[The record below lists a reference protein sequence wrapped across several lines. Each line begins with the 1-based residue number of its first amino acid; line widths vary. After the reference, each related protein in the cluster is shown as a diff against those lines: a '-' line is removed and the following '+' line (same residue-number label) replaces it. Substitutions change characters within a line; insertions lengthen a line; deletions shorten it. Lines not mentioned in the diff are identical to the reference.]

1 MPRLQLV
8 PDWKASLR
16 WWSVRLSLLN
26 VALLQVWT
34 ELPPDLKSA
43 IPPNWMATAASVLA
57 LLAVAAR
64 VIAQEATASTNP
76 PPENRS

>member
-1 MPRLQLV
+1 MKALRLV
-8 PDWKASLR
+8 PDWKTSMR

-26 VALLQVWT
+26 VALLQVWM

-57 LLAVAAR
+57 LLAVAGR
-64 VIAQEATASTNP
+64 VVAQEAPAATT
-76 PPENRS
+76 PENRS

>member
-1 MPRLQLV
+1 MRRRLNLKLV

-26 VALLQVWT
+26 VALLQVWM

-43 IPPNWMATAASVLA
+43 IPPNWMAMAASALA
-57 LLAVAAR
+57 LLAVAGR
-64 VIAQEATASTNP
+64 VLAQEQKAP
-76 PPENRS
+76 